1 MSRIGIMTFLHNGN
15 YGSSL
20 QAYALQRVIRD
31 MGHDCEHIDYQPGI
45 PEKTLNLIRCGNSPR
60 LLLDGRKKRK
70 VRGDQAGMQGKY
82 EAIRSFYG
90 RRMHLSPVCR
100 SRGDL
105 RKISGRYDL
114 LLAGSDQ
121 IWNPFLTGG
130 VAGAYYCSF
139 VKERNRKFA
148 YAPSFGTDKIS
159 PRHKKKMESYIKE
172 LSAISVREKDSIQYM
187 KEHIGREAVQLID
200 PVFLVSAAEWKKEAV
215 KIDGIPEKYI
225 LLYIMQRDETV
236 YSYAKKLKE
245 QFHLPIIEIS
255 RYGYQ
260 PSFVDISLINIGP
273 QEFLGLFL
281 HATYV
286 VSNSYHGLIFSIV
299 FDKKLCL
306 VPSKRFRS
314 RINNLLA
321 LLDRKE
327 HTLDEDDLLI
337 SFSDPTLRG
346 CILKEREKSIHYL
359 QENIWS

>member
-1 MSRIGIMTFLHNGN
+1 MRVGIITFHFVNN
-15 YGSSL
+15 YGGVL
-20 QAYALQRVIRD
+20 QTFALQKTIKDKCNADAVIV
-31 MGHDCEHIDYQPGI
+31 DYRNWFIRLTDWIRLFPITTNQKEFRSGI
-45 PEKTLNLIRCGNSPR
+45 NTMKARRERLDKFSSFLAEKTTLT
-60 LLLDGRKKRK
+60 RKYTSTAAIKR
-70 VRGDQAGMQGKY
+70 
-82 EAIRSFYG
+82 
-90 RRMHLSPVCR
+90 
-100 SRGDL
+100 DL
-105 RKISGRYDL
+105 PECDKFIC
-114 LLAGSDQ
+114 GSDQ

-139 VKERNRKFA
+139 VKERNRKVA